1 MGKQN
6 LNVPEN
12 GVDELNDSL
21 VSMSEKVQ
29 DNKKIILWAA
39 CAVVAV
45 AVLVLGY
52 IYLVRQPGQAK
63 ANDNIGEADIQ
74 MILGNDSI
82 ALAEYMSVADND
94 GYDAA
99 NRAALQAAIMLYQKG
114 DYEKALNYVDKFSA
128 SESII
133 GAAAYSLKGDCYVN
147 LDKLDDAVS
156 AFKSAISKSDK
167 NQYYTPFF
175 MQKLAR
181 VYHEQGNFNEETEL
195 YRSIIADYPQFA
207 DDYGIDMKKYLRRA
221 ELAAENK

>member
-1 MGKQN
+1 MAKQN

-21 VSMSEKVQ
+21 VSVSEKVQ

-39 CAVVAV
+39 GAVVLV

-63 ANDNIGEADIQ
+63 ANDNIGAADIQ
-74 MILGNDSI
+74 LALGNDSI
-82 ALAEYMSVADND
+82 ALAKYMEVADND

-99 NRAALQAAIMLYQKG
+99 NRAALQAATMLYKNG
-114 DYEKALNYVDKFSA
+114 KYEEALNYLDKFSA
-128 SESII
+128 SDKVI

-147 LDKLDDAVS
+147 LDNFDEAVS
-156 AFKSAISKSDK
+156 AFKDAIDKSDK
-167 NQYYTPFF
+167 NVVYTPFF

-181 VYHEQGNFNEETEL
+181 VYRAQSKFVEEAAI
-195 YRSIIADYPQFA
+195 YREIIKDYPQFG
-207 DDYGIDMKKYLRRA
+207 DNLGIDMEKYLRRA
-221 ELAAENK
+221 ELDAEGK

>member
-21 VSMSEKVQ
+21 VSVSEKVQ

-39 CAVVAV
+39 GAVIVI

-52 IYLVRQPGQAK
+52 IYLIRQPGQQK
-63 ANDNIGEADIQ
+63 ANDNIGAADIQ
-74 MILGNDSI
+74 MALGNDSI
-82 ALAEYMSVADND
+82 ALQEYMNVADND

-99 NRAALQAAIMLYQKG
+99 NRAALQSAIMLYQNG

-128 SESII
+128 SESLV

-167 NQYYTPFF
+167 NKFYTPFF

-181 VYHEQGNFNEETEL
+181 VYHEQGNFSDEAEI
-195 YRSIIADYPQFA
+195 YRSIIADYPEFG
-207 DDYGIDMKKYLRRA
+207 DGYGIDMKKYLRRA